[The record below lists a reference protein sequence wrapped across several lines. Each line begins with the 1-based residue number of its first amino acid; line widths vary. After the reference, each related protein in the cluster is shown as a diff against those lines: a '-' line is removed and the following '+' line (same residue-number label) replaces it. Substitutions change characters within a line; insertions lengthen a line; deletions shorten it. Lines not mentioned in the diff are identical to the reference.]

1 MKVLKLKTQY
11 FRTKLPCQKQALRKM
26 EWGVEN
32 GPILKDGFLPEP
44 STFFCKIYFSL
55 KTSYEE
61 LTWCVN

>member
-1 MKVLKLKTQY
+1 
-11 FRTKLPCQKQALRKM
+11 M